1 MRGGGRGECS
11 ATQYQPSDDTDEVLL
26 RSRFKVEPVV
36 VPGADSEAV
45 LGEAL
50 EEAPG
55 ADSAVDPGAHQG
67 ADEVSAEEGL
77 AAVEGASESLA
88 GCTCFASYRL
98 FLCFLSSHLS
108 PHHGSGNVYDI
119 HTSKTPEPSYLPRTD
134 AYDRPDLFAF
144 KSSVIV

>member
-119 HTSKTPEPSYLPRTD
+119 HTSKTPEPSNLPWTD
-134 AYDRPDLFAF
+134 ASRCWRILRSPLP
-144 KSSVIV
+144 VT

>member
-26 RSRFKVEPVV
+26 RSRFKVELGV

-45 LGEAL
+45 LGEGL

-55 ADSAVDPGAHQG
+55 ADSAVEPGAHQG
-67 ADEVSAEEGL
+67 AGEVSAGEGL
-77 AAVEGASESLA
+77 AAVEGVSESLA

-98 FLCFLSSHLS
+98 FLCFLSSCYRRITAVGTCTISIHQKRLS
-108 PHHGSGNVYDI
+108 RRISLGPMRLVGAS
-119 HTSKTPEPSYLPRTD
+119 
-134 AYDRPDLFAF
+134 
-144 KSSVIV
+144 